1 MAGTSLDINYPEFVP
16 SCKKMTVLNKNASIQ
31 IKADIA
37 QDLLSSHR
45 DVGTLCTLKFSILWK
60 IHGDN
65 LQIETNCRVAEY
77 VRTCCNARRQPK

>member
-1 MAGTSLDINYPEFVP
+1 MTGASLDINYPEFVP

-45 DVGTLCTLKFSILWK
+45 DVGTLCTLKF
-60 IHGDN
+60 
-65 LQIETNCRVAEY
+65 
-77 VRTCCNARRQPK
+77 